1 MKLAV
6 AHPNSG
12 SLSTI
17 PYWDVGFWGGGKLEY
32 MYSVILEW
40 RKTSCSSKGE
50 RTTNKLYPHL
60 VLKPGFK
67 PGAHWWGLGKCSH
80 HCAMSLLPHN
90 NILTKFYVVM
100 YWKLMYS
107 FSWLIYSGHLW
118 DFLAYKNLPQFYFQ
132 FSMGLGT
139 FLAGGCSDLLFQTQ
153 TTACF

>member
-17 PYWDVGFWGGGKLEY
+17 PYWDVGFWGGRKLEY
-32 MYSVILEW
+32 MYSVVLEW
-40 RKTSCSSKGE
+40 RKTTWSSKGE

-67 PGAHWWGLGKCSH
+67 PGAHWWELGECFH
-80 HCAMSLLPHN
+80 FA
-90 NILTKFYVVM
+90 FM